1 MSFFKVSRVEV
12 FLSENV
18 CKSQAEGIKLSN
30 YAFEQRV

>member
-12 FLSENV
+12 FLSGNV
-18 CKSQAEGIKLSN
+18 CESQAVAIKLSK